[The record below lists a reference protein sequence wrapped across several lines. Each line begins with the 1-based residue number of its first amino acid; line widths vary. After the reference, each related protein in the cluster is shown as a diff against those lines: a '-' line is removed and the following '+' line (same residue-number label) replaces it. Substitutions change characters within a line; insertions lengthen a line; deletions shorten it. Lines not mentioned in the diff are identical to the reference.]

1 MRANA
6 WTDDGVAL
14 LQELWA
20 EGATAAAIGARLG
33 GLSRSAVLGK
43 VFRLRRNGEGGPAC
57 QIEQAPRE
65 RSAPGRRRSRQPR
78 QRLVA
83 PPPQAAQRLTLLELN
98 NQSCRWPLGRAGR
111 FFFCGAAEA
120 DLQGGIPYCPRH
132 MRRAYSAAV
141 SFAKT
146 GARIFGR
153 ARNYRPWARPHER
166 TPNKSQRQRDFGR

>member
-1 MRANA
+1 MRPDA

-14 LQELWA
+14 LQKLWA

-43 VFRLRRNGEGGPAC
+43 VFRLRRNGESGAAYR
-57 QIEQAPRE
+57 IETVPGE
-65 RSAPGRRRSRQPR
+65 RNAPGRRRSRQLR
-78 QRLVA
+78 QRLAA

-98 NQSCRWPLGRAGR
+98 NQSCRWPSGRAGR

-120 DLQGGIPYCPRH
+120 DLQRGIPYCPRH

-141 SFAKT
+141 SFAKNGRGDFRGGPKSSRV
-146 GARIFGR
+146 GAP
-153 ARNYRPWARPHER
+153 A
-166 TPNKSQRQRDFGR
+166 

>member
-14 LQELWA
+14 LQKLWA
-20 EGATAAAIGARLG
+20 EGDTAAAIGARLG

-43 VFRLRRNGEGGPAC
+43 VYRLRRNGEGCPAC

-65 RSAPGRRRSRQPR
+65 TNAPGRRRSRQPR
-78 QRLVA
+78 QRIAA
-83 PPPQAAQRLTLLELN
+83 PPAPAAGRLTLLELN
-98 NQSCRWPLGRAGR
+98 SQSCRWPSGRAGR

-120 DLQGGIPYCPRH
+120 DLQRGIPYCPRH

-146 GARIFGR
+146 GREDF
-153 ARNYRPWARPHER
+153 RPG
-166 TPNKSQRQRDFGR
+166 TKSSPVGAPA